1 MDRRRIAAVHRYG
14 ETRWAMSDDGACPDD
29 RAGVDDRAGPE
40 PTGNGRT
47 GWRWA
52 ARAAAVPLAVAVA
65 ASSGA
70 PAVIR
75 IRAGDSLWALAARY
89 GTTVAALKRLNHLPG
104 DTIYAGRTLLVPGH
118 GPAPRAAAGR
128 GVRYRVRAG
137 DTVTRI
143 AVRYR
148 VGVGAT
154 LAVNHLDRRG
164 MIRVGQLLVIPV
176 RVSRPAAHRPAAG
189 PPARQYPPA
198 VGALAA
204 RHRRLLAARST
215 PSRLAVRLMIRGTA
229 RALGVDPALA
239 LAVAQQ
245 ESGFRQDVVSPAD
258 AIGVMQ
264 VLPST
269 GRWVGR
275 ALLGRPLDLLDPA
288 DNVLA
293 GVSLLATLTRA
304 APLPTAVA
312 GYYQGL
318 ASVRR
323 HGMLPDTRRYV
334 ANVLALRH
342 HWT

>member
-1 MDRRRIAAVHRYG
+1 
-14 ETRWAMSDDGACPDD
+14 MSDDDACPQP
-29 RAGVDDRAGPE
+29 AG
-40 PTGNGRT
+40 GRWT
-47 GWRWA
+47 RWRWA
-52 ARAAAVPLAVAVA
+52 ARAAAVPVALAVV
-65 ASSGA
+65 ASSSA
-70 PAVIR
+70 PGVIR
-75 IRAGDSLWALAARY
+75 IRAGDSLWLLAARY

-118 GPAPRAAAGR
+118 GPARPARPAAGR
-128 GVRYRVRAG
+128 TRYRVRAG
-137 DTVTRI
+137 DTVTRL
-143 AVRYR
+143 AARYR

-154 LAVNHLDRRG
+154 LAANHLDRRG

-176 RVSRPAAHRPAAG
+176 RVSRPAARHHPAD
-189 PPARQYPPA
+189 RWYPPGVVA
-198 VGALAA
+198 VAA
-204 RHRRLLAARST
+204 RHRRLLAGRPA

-245 ESGFRQDVVSPAD
+245 ESGFHQDVVSPAD

-275 ALLGRPLDLLDPA
+275 EVVGRRLDLLDA
-288 DNVLA
+288 GDNVLA
-293 GVSLLATLTRA
+293 GVTLLAVLTHS
-304 APLPTAVA
+304 APLRLAVA

-334 ANVLALRH
+334 ANVLALRRT
-342 HWT
+342 WT